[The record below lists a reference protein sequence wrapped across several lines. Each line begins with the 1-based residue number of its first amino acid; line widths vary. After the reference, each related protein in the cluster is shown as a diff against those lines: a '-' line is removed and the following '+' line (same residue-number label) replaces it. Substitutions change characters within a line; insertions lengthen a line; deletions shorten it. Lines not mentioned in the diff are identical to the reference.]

1 MSVLKLIYKIPDPK
15 NFDFYALETNSIIKA
30 VLYTCGCVY
39 ISKKLRQA
47 VLFPQRCG
55 AHDDRWIVG
64 FWTHLS
70 LTKRNLKVKK
80 YILHGDK
87 E

>member
-1 MSVLKLIYKIPDPK
+1 MSVLKLIYKIPNPK
-15 NFDFYALETNSIIKA
+15 NFDFYALETQSEIRA
-30 VLYTCGCVY
+30 VLYSCGCVY
-39 ISKKLRQA
+39 ISKKLRAA

-55 AHDDRWIVG
+55 AHDRWIVG

-70 LTKRNLKVKK
+70 LTKKNLKVKK
-80 YILHGDK
+80 YVLHGEK